1 MIEHIVLFRFKPE
14 TSDATK
20 TKIIQELLDLRS
32 RIPSIRDISAGA
44 NFCDRS
50 KGYDYGLV
58 VRFADRQGLDE
69 YQVHPDH
76 QKVVVEWVRPNLAEI
91 LAVDYEFLG

>member
-32 RIPSIRDISAGA
+32 RIPSIRDIRAGA

-50 KGYDYGLV
+50 KGYDYALV
-58 VRFADRQGLDE
+58 VRFTDRQGLDE
-69 YQVHPDH
+69 YQEHPDH

-91 LAVDYEFLG
+91 LAVDYEFQG